1 MLERIITFKSIGN
14 CMATSLTAGI
24 ALIIIGAILFFIPR
38 IISIPI
44 PIRIIAII
52 ASALLA
58 IGIILIGLSISK
70 IVI

>member
-1 MLERIITFKSIGN
+1 
-14 CMATSLTAGI
+14 MASSLAAGI
-24 ALIIIGAILFFIPR
+24 ALIIIGTILFFIPR

-44 PIRIIAII
+44 PLRIIAII